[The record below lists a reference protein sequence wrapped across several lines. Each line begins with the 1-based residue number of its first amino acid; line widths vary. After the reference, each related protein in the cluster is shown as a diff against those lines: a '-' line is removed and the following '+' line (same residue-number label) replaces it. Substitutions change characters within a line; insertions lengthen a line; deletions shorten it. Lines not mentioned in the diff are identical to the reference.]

1 MGEAHA
7 LLYRGFNCNNSVHS
21 RNVARVDSLDG
32 NGQMIKSLVVSG
44 ACAGVLL
51 GIAIGFP
58 VAGLIAVHEAV
69 QNGIITVDYA
79 RVHNP
84 FVGLSLQQL
93 AEYPINYRG

>member
-1 MGEAHA
+1 
-7 LLYRGFNCNNSVHS
+7 
-21 RNVARVDSLDG
+21 
-32 NGQMIKSLVVSG
+32 MIRQLILSG

-51 GIAIGFP
+51 GAAIGFP

-84 FVGLSLQQL
+84 FVALSLRQL
-93 AEYPINYRG
+93 AEFPVYYRG